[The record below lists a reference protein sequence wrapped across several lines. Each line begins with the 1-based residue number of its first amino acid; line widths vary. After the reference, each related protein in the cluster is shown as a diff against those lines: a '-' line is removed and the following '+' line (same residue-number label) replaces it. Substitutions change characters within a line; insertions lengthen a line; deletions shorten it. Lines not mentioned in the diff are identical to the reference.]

1 MLKRLSKLGNKQI
14 GQFQTV
20 RSVRKEVTWYSR
32 VGGKIAGLVQ
42 ANLKTDQKVS
52 GGFDINYLE
61 DGKEF
66 ATQRIDLRA
75 FGYSE

>member
-1 MLKRLSKLGNKQI
+1 M
-14 GQFQTV
+14 
-20 RSVRKEVTWYSR
+20 
-32 VGGKIAGLVQ
+32 GLVQ